1 MQTRVVADNSADSV
15 CCRTISRKVESP
27 VNDGELRAL
36 CNRFFDAVER
46 TDLEEIRK
54 IYADDLKFWANV
66 SDRELSKDENL
77 KVLADGKAVHRRRTY
92 DDRQIRTFDGGF
104 LVQYSCNIVQRD
116 GKKRSLSSCLIAQC
130 KDGQITRID
139 EYMDSSRFSDAARRP
154 AQQ

>member
-15 CCRTISRKVESP
+15 CCRTISREVESP

-46 TDLEEIRK
+46 TDLDEIRK

-92 DDRQIRTFDGGF
+92 DDRHIWNFYGW
-104 LVQYSCNIVQRD
+104 LLLQYSCNIVQLD
-116 GKKRSLSSCLIAQC
+116 G
-130 KDGQITRID
+130 
-139 EYMDSSRFSDAARRP
+139 
-154 AQQ
+154 